1 MSFTWICILA
11 FAIAA
16 VIGLTMALAVFKGRF
31 PPVSSAVLHG
41 LFGATGLVMLAVA
54 VFVHHAA
61 GPAQWAFWL
70 FLIAALG
77 GLFIAFGFHAK
88 KKTIPPALV
97 VVHASVAVVGFL
109 VLLAGVLN
117 LIA

>member
-54 VFVHHAA
+54 VFVHTRRVRRSGHS
-61 GPAQWAFWL
+61 GCF
-70 FLIAALG
+70 
-77 GLFIAFGFHAK
+77 
-88 KKTIPPALV
+88 
-97 VVHASVAVVGFL
+97 
-109 VLLAGVLN
+109 
-117 LIA
+117 